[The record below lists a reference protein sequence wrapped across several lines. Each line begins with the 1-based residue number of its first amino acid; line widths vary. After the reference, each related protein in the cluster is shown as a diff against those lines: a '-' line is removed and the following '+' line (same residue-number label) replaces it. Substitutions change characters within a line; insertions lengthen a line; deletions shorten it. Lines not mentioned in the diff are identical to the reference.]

1 MKYGKLS
8 RQLTALAGP
17 IFIETLLVMM
27 LGAVDTFMLSRYSDN
42 SVAAV
47 GVVNQLMNLVF
58 LLFEVMVCSVG
69 IFPYVIAVIGGDTGY
84 FPIEDALTVI
94 DSPAVAHMEI
104 VSGSH
109 V

>member
-1 MKYGKLS
+1 MRYGQLI

-27 LGAVDTFMLSRYSDN
+27 IGAVDTFMLSRHSDN

-58 LLFEVMVCSVG
+58 LLFEVISLGTSILCSQ
-69 IFPYVIAVIGGDTGY
+69 
-84 FPIEDALTVI
+84 
-94 DSPAVAHMEI
+94 
-104 VSGSH
+104 
-109 V
+109 